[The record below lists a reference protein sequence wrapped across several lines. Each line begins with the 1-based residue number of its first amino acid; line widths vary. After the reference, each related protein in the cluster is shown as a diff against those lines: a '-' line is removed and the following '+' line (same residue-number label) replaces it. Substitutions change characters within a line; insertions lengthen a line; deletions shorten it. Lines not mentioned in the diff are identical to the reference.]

1 MTITEEQVYKE
12 FFNNESIYINVFY
25 YEYCNYLSK
34 DKFELLIKFLNQHK
48 NNLSDGFMKDL
59 FNSIRNEINS
69 LITDFT
75 TYIQWITNF
84 NQTQIKQ
91 FCYYGEVINTSKIA
105 STDNI
110 SLIVQ
115 KLIKYEI
122 IKTEQIGFEL
132 ENQINNLDTKLELKF
147 KNLEYYFKL
156 KYEKL
161 EDKYKKLEDKYLNLK
176 KKNLEIESVI
186 EIFKSYYEHK
196 YNSLYNYEELK
207 KNKQLL
213 HKEFYV
219 VAKLMKLNK

>member
-1 MTITEEQVYKE
+1 MTITEEKVYKE

-25 YEYCNYLSK
+25 YEDCNYLSK

-69 LITDFT
+69 LITAFT
-75 TYIQWITNF
+75 TYIQCITNF

-147 KNLEYYFKL
+147 KNLE
-156 KYEKL
+156 
-161 EDKYKKLEDKYLNLK
+161 DKYKKLEDKYLNLK